1 MKLSINGEQ
10 RELDTAANL
19 AELISELGL
28 AERRVAVELN
38 RKVIRRECWIDTKI
52 VDNDEIE
59 IVQFVGGG

>member
-1 MKLSINGEQ
+1 VKLSINGEQ